1 MESKPTFT
9 SRVAIV
15 TGGAT
20 GLGRAMSLALLAAG
34 HRVAAMG
41 RSTVSMGELVDAAT
55 QAGVA
60 DRLLPACGDITS
72 AGDCEDVVAKTLA
85 HFGAVDALI
94 NNAGANVPAG
104 SAAARFYEQP
114 IEEWR
119 ETFDVNVTGS
129 FLMARLVTPQL
140 VARGW
145 GRIVNQG
152 TTYGTMVRG
161 GYTPYGP
168 SKAALETATVA
179 WAAELA
185 GTGVTVNVI
194 LPGGA
199 SDTRRIPPEHSP
211 DRSTLIPPEVMGAP
225 VVWLLSPA
233 ADGVTS
239 RRITARL
246 WDTDAS
252 EEANLAAA
260 VAPAWE
266 SR

>member
-1 MESKPTFT
+1 MAFT
-9 SRVAIV
+9 SRIAIV

-41 RSTVSMGELVDAAT
+41 RSTVSMGELVDAAAA
-55 QAGVA
+55 AGVA

-72 AGDCEDVVAKTLA
+72 AADCEAVVTQTLA

-94 NNAGANVPAG
+94 NNAGANI
-104 SAAARFYEQP
+104 AANAAPRFYEQP

-119 ETFDVNVTGS
+119 ATFDVNVTGA
-129 FLMARLVTPQL
+129 FLMARLVTPHL

-145 GRIVNQG
+145 GRILNQG

-179 WAAELA
+179 WSSELA
-185 GTGVTVNVI
+185 GTGVTVNII

-199 SDTRRIPPEHSP
+199 SDTRRISPEHVP
-211 DRSTLIPPEVMGAP
+211 DRSTLIPPEVMAAP
-225 VVWLLSPA
+225 TIWLMSPA

-239 RRITARL
+239 RRIVARF
-246 WDTDAS
+246 WDPGAS
-252 EEANLAAA
+252 AETNLAAA
-260 VAPAWE
+260 GAPAWE